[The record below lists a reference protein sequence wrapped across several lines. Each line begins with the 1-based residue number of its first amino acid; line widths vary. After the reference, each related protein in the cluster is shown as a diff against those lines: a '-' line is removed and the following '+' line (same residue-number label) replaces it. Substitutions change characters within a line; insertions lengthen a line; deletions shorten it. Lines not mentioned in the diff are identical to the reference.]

1 MNAHLSTIFLMYT
14 KKKHQKI
21 HKKSK
26 LQKISQLSEN
36 NRQVVQIE
44 NGKKCINDYK
54 WSISSYQKVTFKKKT
69 EITNAIANSMAVKKY
84 AQLGGIC

>member
-26 LQKISQLSEN
+26 QLSEN

-69 EITNAIANSMAVKKY
+69 EITIAIANSMAVKKY

>member
-14 KKKHQKI
+14 KKKHQKLQ
-21 HKKSK
+21 KKSK

-54 WSISSYQKVTFKKKT
+54 WMISSYQKV
-69 EITNAIANSMAVKKY
+69 AVKKY
-84 AQLGGIC
+84 AQVGGIC